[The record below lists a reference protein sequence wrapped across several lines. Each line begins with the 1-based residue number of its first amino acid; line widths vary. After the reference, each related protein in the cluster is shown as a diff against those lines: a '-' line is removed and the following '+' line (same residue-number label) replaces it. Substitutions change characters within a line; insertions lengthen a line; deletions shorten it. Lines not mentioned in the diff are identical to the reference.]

1 MDRTVAL
8 GKALRGVV
16 ATVSIPLAPGPSV
29 PAALAGEL
37 SQHILSRST
46 QLSGGERQRVA
57 IARAL
62 MMKPRLLLCEEI
74 TSALDPPVFAEVLEV
89 LRRLKAEEGIAIV
102 LVTHDMSFA
111 SRAADRLVFF
121 QDGEITINT
130 TPEIAFTQ
138 SDNKEL
144 NKFIEAVGF

>member
-1 MDRTVAL
+1 
-8 GKALRGVV
+8 
-16 ATVSIPLAPGPSV
+16 
-29 PAALAGEL
+29 
-37 SQHILSRST
+37 
-46 QLSGGERQRVA
+46 VA
-57 IARAL
+57 IAGPDDEASTASLR
-62 MMKPRLLLCEEI
+62 RDHLC
-74 TSALDPPVFAEVLEV
+74 TRPTVAAEVLEV
-89 LRRLKAEEGIAIV
+89 LRRLKAEVAIA

-121 QDGEITINT
+121 QDGEITVNT

>member
-1 MDRTVAL
+1 
-8 GKALRGVV
+8 
-16 ATVSIPLAPGPSV
+16 
-29 PAALAGEL
+29 
-37 SQHILSRST
+37 
-46 QLSGGERQRVA
+46 VA

-74 TSALDPPVFAEVLEV
+74 TSALDPPVVAEVLEV
-89 LRRLKAEEGIAIV
+89 LRRLKAEEGIAIA

-111 SRAADRLVFF
+111 SRAADRVVFF
-121 QDGEITINT
+121 QDGEITVNP

-144 NKFIEAVGF
+144 NMFIEAVRF

>member
-1 MDRTVAL
+1 LLDS
-8 GKALRGVV
+8 
-16 ATVSIPLAPGPSV
+16 VSRSHRNPSV
-29 PAALAGEL
+29 AAALVGER

-62 MMKPRLLLCEEI
+62 MMKPRLLPCDEI
-74 TSALDPPVFAEVLEV
+74 TSALDPPVAAEVLEV
-89 LRRLKAEEGIAIV
+89 LPRLKAEEAIA

-130 TPEIAFTQ
+130 TPEIASPNPTTK
-138 SDNKEL
+138 N
-144 NKFIEAVGF
+144 

>member
-1 MDRTVAL
+1 M
-8 GKALRGVV
+8 
-16 ATVSIPLAPGPSV
+16 
-29 PAALAGEL
+29 
-37 SQHILSRST
+37 
-46 QLSGGERQRVA
+46 A

-62 MMKPRLLLCEEI
+62 MMYASIAALRGDHLCARP
-74 TSALDPPVFAEVLEV
+74 SGGGRVLEV

-102 LVTHDMSFA
+102 LATHDLSFA

-121 QDGEITINT
+121 QDGEITATT

-144 NKFIEAVGF
+144 NTFIEAVKF

>member
-1 MDRTVAL
+1 MRWWLLDS
-8 GKALRGVV
+8 
-16 ATVSIPLAPGPSV
+16 VSRSHRNPSV
-29 PAALAGEL
+29 AAALAGER
-37 SQHILSRST
+37 SQHILSRSGDRAGPDDEAST
-46 QLSGGERQRVA
+46 ASLRQ
-57 IARAL
+57 I
-62 MMKPRLLLCEEI
+62 P
-74 TSALDPPVFAEVLEV
+74 SALDPPVAAEVLEV
-89 LRRLKAEEGIAIV
+89 LRRLKAEEAIA

>member
-1 MDRTVAL
+1 M
-8 GKALRGVV
+8 
-16 ATVSIPLAPGPSV
+16 
-29 PAALAGEL
+29 
-37 SQHILSRST
+37 
-46 QLSGGERQRVA
+46 A

-62 MMKPRLLLCEEI
+62 MMKPGLLPCDEI
-74 TSALDPPVFAEVLEV
+74 TSALDPPVAAEVLEV
-89 LRRLKAEEGIAIV
+89 LRRLKAEEAIAIA

-130 TPEIAFTQ
+130 PPEIALTQ

>member
-1 MDRTVAL
+1 M
-8 GKALRGVV
+8 
-16 ATVSIPLAPGPSV
+16 
-29 PAALAGEL
+29 
-37 SQHILSRST
+37 
-46 QLSGGERQRVA
+46 A

-62 MMKPRLLLCEEI
+62 MMKPRLLLCDEI
-74 TSALDPPVFAEVLEV
+74 TSALDPPVAAEVLEV
-89 LRRLKAEEGIAIV
+89 LRRLKAEEAIA

-130 TPEIAFTQ
+130 PPEIAFTQ

>member
-1 MDRTVAL
+1 M
-8 GKALRGVV
+8 VV
-16 ATVSIPLAPGPSV
+16 ARLSIPLV
-29 PAALAGEL
+29 PEPFRSAAHAGER

-46 QLSGGERQRVA
+46 QFSGGDRQRVA

-62 MMKPRLLLCEEI
+62 MMKPRLLPCDEI
-74 TSALDPPVFAEVLEV
+74 TSALDPPVAAEVLEV
-89 LRRLKAEEGIAIV
+89 LRRLKAEEAIA

-111 SRAADRLVFF
+111 SRAAARLVFF
-121 QDGEITINT
+121 QDGEVTINT